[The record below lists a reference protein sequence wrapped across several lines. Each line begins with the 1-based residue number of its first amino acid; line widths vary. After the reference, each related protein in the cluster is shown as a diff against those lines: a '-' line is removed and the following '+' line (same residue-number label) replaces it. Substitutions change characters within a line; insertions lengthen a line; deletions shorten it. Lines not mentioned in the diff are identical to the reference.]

1 MRHATLDEWL
11 TRGLQTFQHFRMRIL
26 PPCGIQNCLL
36 SIDPAHFQRPV
47 FPDCHVSI
55 PSEEIQQILAG
66 KRFQLGNTGMSLE
79 ANDVRAR
86 WEPARLQHIAV
97 LNNAIL
103 QRRISNASARETA
116 NFAKKAVLEWIH
128 ENPFPKGENYRSA
141 MECALRVPVFF
152 SCIKTAPFEKGE
164 LETILQSAYQHA
176 WLVAN
181 QLSLYSSLGNH
192 TIAEAVGLVF
202 AGVIFRDLSEGISWL
217 RTGVKLLKREA
228 IHQIL
233 DDGGPCEQSFSYHR
247 FVLDLYWLAV
257 DFLKENRVESCEEI
271 NDRLMKGERFLAACS
286 DQDGNLPRFGDTDD
300 GHAVAPDVHPKR
312 PVVQRTTNRLQ
323 IFEQS
328 GYSVVHFEGE
338 TKVIFDH
345 GPLGMAPFYNHGHA
359 DALSII
365 LSKNGKD
372 FLVDPGTYRY
382 NGVPEYRR
390 YFKGT
395 RAHNTVTIDGLD
407 QAVQETSF
415 IWSRPYGAALEKAEE
430 SDEEILLQA
439 SHDGYSRLKQPVIHK
454 RALMAVGEE
463 GLIVKDVFLGT
474 GVHTFELNF
483 HLHPEAS
490 FKDEDGWLALENH
503 GEKIFLKLMG
513 KHEFRFAEGEENPVF
528 GWYSPT
534 YGIKLKSGV
543 LSCQVEGSPSDVSF
557 LTAIGVSYPLDTVLI
572 RRKGNL
578 L

>member
-1 MRHATLDEWL
+1 M
-11 TRGLQTFQHFRMRIL
+11 
-26 PPCGIQNCLL
+26 N
-36 SIDPAHFQRPV
+36 
-47 FPDCHVSI
+47 
-55 PSEEIQQILAG
+55 
-66 KRFQLGNTGMSLE
+66 LE
-79 ANDVRAR
+79 QEDIRAR
-86 WEPARLQHIAV
+86 WEPERLQHISAV
-97 LNNAIL
+97 AHAAAKGRTEGFSSENAG
-103 QRRISNASARETA
+103 E
-116 NFAKKAVLEWIH
+116 FAKKAVLEWIQ
-128 ENPFPKGENYRSA
+128 ENPFPRSPNFHSA
-141 MECALRVPVFF
+141 MECALRIPVFF
-152 SCIKTAPFEKGE
+152 SCIKTFPMEKDE
-164 LETILQSAYQHA
+164 LEAVLESAYQHA
-176 WLVAN
+176 WFVSKN
-181 QLSLYSSLGNH
+181 LSLYSSLGNH

-202 AGVIFRDLSEGISWL
+202 AGVIFRDLSEGIPWL
-217 RTGVKLLKREA
+217 RTGVELLKREA
-228 IHQIL
+228 THQIL

-247 FVLDLYWLAV
+247 FVLDLYWMAI
-257 DFLKENRVESCEEI
+257 DFLKKNRVESCEEIEEI
-271 NDRLMKGERFLAACS
+271 NDRLMKGERFLAVCS
-286 DQDGNLPRFGDTDD
+286 EQDGMLPRIGDGDN
-300 GHAVAPDVHPKR
+300 GHAVAPGVHPKR

-328 GYSVVHFEGE
+328 GYSVVHFKVG

-365 LSKNGKD
+365 LSKNGKEL
-372 FLVDPGTYRY
+372 LVDPGTYRY

-415 IWSRPYGAALEKAEE
+415 IWSRPYRAVLEKAEE
-430 SDEEILLQA
+430 SDGEILLKA

-454 RALMAVGEE
+454 RALMTVGEE

-490 FKDEDGWLALENH
+490 FKDEDGWLALEDH

-513 KHEFRFAEGEENPVF
+513 KHEFRFAEGEEAPIF

-534 YGIKLKSGV
+534 YGIKFKSGV
-543 LSCQVEGSPSDVSF
+543 LSCQVEGAPSDVSF
-557 LTAIGVSYPLDTVLI
+557 LTAIGVTHPLDSALI